1 MLSNC
6 GHEQRDGRWQRE
18 ESSQHYTP
26 AHIKPS
32 GRFPLSRGE
41 PPRKK
46 GTRRRRERIRM
57 TYGILFARGSK
68 GGVRGREG
76 GREVGDPVIR
86 PLIILTPQ
94 LRGRPLFGKLC
105 VAQEE

>member
-1 MLSNC
+1 
-6 GHEQRDGRWQRE
+6 
-18 ESSQHYTP
+18 
-26 AHIKPS
+26 
-32 GRFPLSRGE
+32 
-41 PPRKK
+41 
-46 GTRRRRERIRM
+46 M

-76 GREVGDPVIR
+76 GREEGDPVIR
-86 PLIILTPQ
+86 SLIILTPQ